1 MISKWE
7 WWGLYRTVTSKGEPR
22 CRSRRRGGASVV
34 KNPPASAGDM
44 GLSPGSG
51 GSHMPQ
57 GN

>member
-1 MISKWE
+1 MGVV
-7 WWGLYRTVTSKGEPR
+7 GLYRTVTSKGEPR